1 MIKTISNKI
10 IFIFYLLIC
19 LVSCARQTTSKM
31 KVDNINQTNDSQSVN
46 NTTDPIND
54 KSFDLLEETISY
66 LNYHGKNFL
75 PNVNISILSPNNI
88 ESDIDILSNND
99 SDMYYI
105 EIDSNNYYFACAFC
119 DISIDDIRVTIN
131 DVIWKGYK
139 NEKDIPKYYQN
150 KKIVLTIQ
158 INKASN
164 IINFTDKNSNDNFEF
179 DYMSLFYTSFGKDNL
194 NTKDHIIINEELV
207 TIYNMNNTVK
217 ENYVAIFNYGNKL
230 TNFDILQIDD
240 QYYISIK
247 KTIYSDDNI
256 SYDFDLK
263 LELGNYYNDLL
274 EIVLVQNYI
283 EYKNESQYIEYLLIK
298 IDDFV
303 DLINRYK
310 NIN

>member
-139 NEKDIPKYYQN
+139 NELI
-150 KKIVLTIQ
+150 IV
-158 INKASN
+158 
-164 IINFTDKNSNDNFEF
+164 
-179 DYMSLFYTSFGKDNL
+179 
-194 NTKDHIIINEELV
+194 
-207 TIYNMNNTVK
+207 
-217 ENYVAIFNYGNKL
+217 
-230 TNFDILQIDD
+230 
-240 QYYISIK
+240 
-247 KTIYSDDNI
+247 
-256 SYDFDLK
+256 
-263 LELGNYYNDLL
+263 
-274 EIVLVQNYI
+274 
-283 EYKNESQYIEYLLIK
+283 
-298 IDDFV
+298 
-303 DLINRYK
+303 
-310 NIN
+310 